1 MALFAGIF
9 IVLFLIGTPIAVAL
23 GATSLFN
30 MEVFDTI
37 AVSSFTKTASNG
49 FNSYLLVACPLF
61 TFAGD
66 IMAKGGISKRLI
78 AVAKLLIGNMTG
90 GLGIVSI
97 LACMVFAAI
106 SGTGSATVSAI
117 GMIMIPEMVRSQY
130 SDTHPTCSVAIGGA
144 IGTMIPPSVCQ
155 VVYATCL

>member
-1 MALFAGIF
+1 MMMALFAGIF

-78 AVAKLLIGNMTG
+78 AVAKLLIGNCVHF
-90 GLGIVSI
+90 GLYGVCCDFRHR
-97 LACMVFAAI
+97 LRNC
-106 SGTGSATVSAI
+106 
-117 GMIMIPEMVRSQY
+117 VRHRY
-130 SDTHPTCSVAIGGA
+130 DYDP
-144 IGTMIPPSVCQ
+144 
-155 VVYATCL
+155 